1 MQFFAINKIYI
12 FIWLSIHCKN
22 VKKKELQIK
31 PKESRKKK
39 IANKR
44 AEYVKIEKRHAL
56 NGNNKAKV
64 GPLKKLIKLMSIY
77 KEGTNNH

>member
-1 MQFFAINKIYI
+1 MPLIRYI
-12 FIWLSIHCKN
+12 FIWSSIHCKN
-22 VKKKELQIK
+22 VKKKKKELQIK

-39 IANKR
+39 IANRR
-44 AEYVKIEKRHAL
+44 AEYVKIEKRHGL

-77 KEGTNNH
+77 KEETNNH